1 MIVKIDITLP
11 SLAKGVL
18 SLQYESYQVEADIIG
33 YDELPPLKDDVI
45 SLQNSG
51 ERFFGFYEKD
61 QLCGAV
67 SFKFEKKIV
76 DIHRL
81 MVHPRHFRKG
91 ISKALLYHL
100 EEEFKGM
107 EAILVSTGSKNT
119 PAILLYKNAGFK
131 EVGEK
136 EITEGLRITTFKK
149 ILK

>member
-1 MIVKIDITLP
+1 MIFKIDITLH
-11 SLAKGVL
+11 SLANEVL
-18 SLQYESYQVEADIIG
+18 ALQYESYQVEADIIG
-33 YDELPPLKDDVI
+33 YGELPPLKDDVI

-67 SFKFEKKIV
+67 SFKLEKNIV

-91 ISKALLYHL
+91 ISKALLHHL
-100 EEEFKGM
+100 EGEFKGM
-107 EAILVSTGSKNT
+107 DAIVVSTGTKNR
-119 PAILLYKNAGFK
+119 PAIHLYKNAGFK
-131 EVGEK
+131 EVEEQ

-149 ILK
+149 MLK